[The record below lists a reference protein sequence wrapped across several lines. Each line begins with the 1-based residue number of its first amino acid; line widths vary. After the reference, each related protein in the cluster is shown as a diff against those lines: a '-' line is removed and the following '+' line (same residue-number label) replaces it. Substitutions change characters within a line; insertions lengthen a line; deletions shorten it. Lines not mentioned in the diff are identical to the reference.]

1 MAQELMVLGRNGQS
15 NRWGSM
21 VRGARFAA
29 EAECRERD
37 RDGQDELDAAVLAD
51 RDAAA
56 QRAME
61 KYRKGL
67 KDLEGIFHQIEGDA
81 SLIAA
86 EKAVM
91 ERSAKDR
98 QTIMQATLMEFCGEG
113 IDVAEIVANDVVSVR
128 ELVRSHYG
136 DRRGQHAEG
145 QVRDDQG
152 KFSGGF
158 AEDVA

>member
-1 MAQELMVLGRNGQS
+1 MSNELVLFRGRNGQS

-21 VRGARFAA
+21 VNRARYAA
-29 EAECRERD
+29 DAECRERD
-37 RDGQDELDAAVLAD
+37 RDGQDDLEAAILAD

-67 KDLEGIFHQIEGDA
+67 KDLEGILYQIEGGAD
-81 SLIAA
+81 LTAA

-98 QTIMQATLMEFCGEG
+98 QIVMQATLAEFCGEAV
-113 IDVAEIVANDVVSVR
+113 DAAEIVANDVLSVR
-128 ELVRSHYG
+128 EIDLKRPNCSRRKRKRS
-136 DRRGQHAEG
+136 
-145 QVRDDQG
+145 
-152 KFSGGF
+152 
-158 AEDVA
+158 